1 MSDVRKGVECDFC
14 GADYHIKYSEDH
26 DGKPQFCSFCG
37 ESFYNAEELEDED
50 DDGDLD
56 YVDDDRDETE
66 EYN

>member
-1 MSDVRKGVECDFC
+1 MSDVRKGVECSYC
-14 GADYHIKYSEDH
+14 GADYHIKYHEDH

-56 YVDDDRDETE
+56 YIDDERDATE
-66 EYN
+66 Y